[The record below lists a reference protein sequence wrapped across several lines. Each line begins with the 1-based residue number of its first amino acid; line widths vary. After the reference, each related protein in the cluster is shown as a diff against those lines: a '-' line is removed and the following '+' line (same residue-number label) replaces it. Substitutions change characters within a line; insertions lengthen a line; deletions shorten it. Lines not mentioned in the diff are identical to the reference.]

1 MYIFLLVPDI
11 DLNIAYSIDG
21 SRLKVIWLNFQHFNF
36 LCTTYSTASVPYANE
51 EKAINTGL
59 NMDLNME
66 EVARVFL
73 SGLAGRWPRLLTNSE
88 HIVL

>member
-11 DLNIAYSIDG
+11 CDFAYEIDG
-21 SRLKVIWLNFQHFNF
+21 SRLKVIWLNFQYFDF
-36 LCTTYSTASVPYANE
+36 LYAMYSTASVPYANE
-51 EKAINTGL
+51 EKAINTAL

-66 EVARVFL
+66 EVAWVFL
-73 SGLAGRWPRLLTNSE
+73 SGLTGRWPRLLPNSE